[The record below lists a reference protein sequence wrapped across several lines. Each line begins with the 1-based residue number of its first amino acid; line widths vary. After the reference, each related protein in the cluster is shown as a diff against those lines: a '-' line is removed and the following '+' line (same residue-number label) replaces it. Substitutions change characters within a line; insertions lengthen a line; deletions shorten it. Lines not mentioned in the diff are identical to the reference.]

1 MNERRLPADIDMAA
15 ETCDSTQGLD
25 TGANAAG
32 MGALVE

>member
-1 MNERRLPADIDMAA
+1 MNDVYQLTLTSAA